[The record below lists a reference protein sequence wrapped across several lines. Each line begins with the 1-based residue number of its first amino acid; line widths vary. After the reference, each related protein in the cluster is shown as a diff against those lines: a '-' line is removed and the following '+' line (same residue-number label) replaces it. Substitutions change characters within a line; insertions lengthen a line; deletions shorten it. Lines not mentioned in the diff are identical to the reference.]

1 MENSDKTDFKC
12 LIASHESL
20 PENNIKIQSDDE
32 FDSKTFI
39 SLHRS
44 TVYNISKDKMV
55 QSKKYKIG
63 CTNYIVN
70 SCFDLEPQ
78 NTADSG
84 IEYLLKMKLQ
94 DGKVS

>member
-20 PENNIKIQSDDE
+20 PENNIKIQSDDG

-44 TVYNISKDKMV
+44 TVYNILKTKMV
-55 QSKKYKIG
+55 QSKKYQIG
-63 CTNYIVN
+63 RTNYIVN
-70 SCFDLEPQ
+70 SCFDLGPR

-84 IEYLLKMKLQ
+84 IECLLKMESQ
-94 DGKVS
+94 DGKVY

>member
-1 MENSDKTDFKC
+1 MENTDRTDFKC
-12 LIASHESL
+12 LIASHEAL
-20 PENNIKIQSDDE
+20 PENNLRIQSDDG

-44 TVYNISKDKMV
+44 TVYNISKTKMV
-55 QSKKYKIG
+55 QSKKYQIG
-63 CTNYIVN
+63 HTNYIVN

-84 IEYLLKMKLQ
+84 IEYLLKMESQ

>member
-39 SLHRS
+39 SLYRS
-44 TVYNISKDKMV
+44 TVHNISKTKMV

-70 SCFDLEPQ
+70 SCFEIEPQ
-78 NTADSG
+78 NTVDNG
-84 IEYLLKMKLQ
+84 IRYLLGMEMQ

>member
-20 PENNIKIQSDDE
+20 PENNIKIQSDYE

-44 TVYNISKDKMV
+44 TVYNISKTKMV
-55 QSKKYKIG
+55 QSKKYQIG
-63 CTNYIVN
+63 RTNYIVN
-70 SCFDLEPQ
+70 SCFDLGPR

-84 IEYLLKMKLQ
+84 IECLLKMESQ